1 VGFDESSNLARGELN
16 VFLLEVKEVT
26 RRFGGLVAVDSLSF
40 NVRAGETVSIIG
52 PNGAGKT
59 TVFNLITGFQRPS
72 EGQIIFD
79 GVNLAGKKPYRIAL
93 AGVGRT
99 FQVVKPLRGLTVFEN
114 ILVGAFARTGD
125 REEARSI
132 AEDVI
137 EFTDLT
143 TVADAKA
150 DGLPIGLRKRLE
162 LARSLATRPRLILL
176 DEVMSGLN
184 PTESKDA
191 IELMKRLRDERGISA
206 VAGVEHVMQV
216 VMSISDRVIV
226 LNHGRKIAEGTPAE
240 VASDPVVVEAYLGSK
255 ETSLKAIQS
264 PAEPDAASTPEGFIQ
279 DS

>member
-1 VGFDESSNLARGELN
+1 
-16 VFLLEVKEVT
+16 VFLLEVKDLT

-40 NVRAGETVSIIG
+40 NVSAGETVSIIG

-59 TVFNLITGFQRPS
+59 TVFNLITGFYRPS
-72 EGQIIFD
+72 EGEIIFD
-79 GVNLAGKKPYRIAL
+79 GVNLNGKRPYKIAL

-99 FQVVKPLRGLTVFEN
+99 FQLVKPLRGLSVFEN

-125 REEARSI
+125 RDEARSI

-137 EFTDLT
+137 EFTNLGA
-143 TVADAKA
+143 VAGAKA

-162 LARSLATRPRLILL
+162 LARSLATKPSLILL

-184 PTESKDA
+184 PTESKEA
-191 IELMKRLRDERGISA
+191 IELMKRLRDERGIAA

-226 LNHGRKIAEGTPAE
+226 LDHGRKIAEGTPAE
-240 VASDPVVVEAYLGSK
+240 VANDPEVIEAYLGK
-255 ETSLKAIQS
+255 
-264 PAEPDAASTPEGFIQ
+264 
-279 DS
+279 

>member
-1 VGFDESSNLARGELN
+1 MS
-16 VFLLEVKEVT
+16 LLEIKDLT

-40 NVRAGETVSIIG
+40 NVSAGETVSIIG

-59 TVFNLITGFQRPS
+59 TVFNLITGFHRPS
-72 EGQIIFD
+72 EGEIIFD
-79 GVNLAGKKPYRIAL
+79 GVNVAGKRPYRIAL

-99 FQVVKPLRGLTVFEN
+99 FQVVKPLRGLSVFEN
-114 ILVGAFARTGD
+114 VLVGAFARTGD

-137 EFTDLT
+137 EFTNLAA
-143 TVADAKA
+143 VAGAKA

-162 LARSLATRPRLILL
+162 LARSLATRPSLILL

-184 PTESKDA
+184 PTESKEA

-226 LNHGRKIAEGTPAE
+226 LNHGRKIAEGTPGE
-240 VASDPVVVEAYLGSK
+240 VANDPDVIEAYLGK
-255 ETSLKAIQS
+255 
-264 PAEPDAASTPEGFIQ
+264 
-279 DS
+279 

>member
-1 VGFDESSNLARGELN
+1 LARGNLN
-16 VFLLEVKEVT
+16 VFLLEVKDLT

-40 NVRAGETVSIIG
+40 NVSAGETVSIIG

-59 TVFNLITGFQRPS
+59 TVFNLITGFYRPS
-72 EGQIIFD
+72 EGEIIFD
-79 GVNLAGKKPYRIAL
+79 GVNLNGKRPYKIAL

-99 FQVVKPLRGLTVFEN
+99 FQLVKPLRGLSVFEN

-125 REEARSI
+125 RDEARSI

-137 EFTDLT
+137 EFTNLGA
-143 TVADAKA
+143 VAGAKA

-162 LARSLATRPRLILL
+162 LARSLATKPSLILL

-184 PTESKDA
+184 PTESKEA

-226 LNHGRKIAEGTPAE
+226 LDHGRKIAEGTPAE
-240 VASDPVVVEAYLGSK
+240 VANDPEVIEAYLGK
-255 ETSLKAIQS
+255 
-264 PAEPDAASTPEGFIQ
+264 
-279 DS
+279 